1 MNNQII
7 SFLLGSS
14 IKIVDDYYDSNLYT
28 QNFILFIKIIGL
40 LLFSY
45 WNLIDFEHNFIF
57 VMEIIICFFA
67 KQIDNQFYKKVTLL
81 TICFFI
87 GYLFFKKGN
96 YFSKTL
102 NISSITVY
110 FMIAL
115 TVVYLESILFTSDCS
130 KTKLCCRG
138 TIVIISILYYLFL
151 KKYNKPALYKDFI
164 MLWIG
169 YFSVSV
175 YNLSRYYKL
184 I

>member
-7 SFLLGSS
+7 SFLLGST
-14 IKIVDDYYDSNLYT
+14 IKVVDDHYDSNLYSQKFAT
-28 QNFILFIKIIGL
+28 FIKIMGL

-57 VMEIIICFFA
+57 VMEIVICFFA

-81 TICFFI
+81 TLCFFV
-87 GYLFFKKGN
+87 GYLFFRKSNHLLKN
-96 YFSKTL
+96 FNL
-102 NISSITVY
+102 SSIIFY
-110 FMIAL
+110 FVIAL
-115 TVVYLESILFTSDCS
+115 TVVYLESILFTSEFS

-138 TIVIISILYYLFL
+138 TILIASILYYTFL
-151 KKYNKPALYKDFI
+151 KQINKQKIYSDFL

-175 YNLSRYYKL
+175 FNLSKHYKL